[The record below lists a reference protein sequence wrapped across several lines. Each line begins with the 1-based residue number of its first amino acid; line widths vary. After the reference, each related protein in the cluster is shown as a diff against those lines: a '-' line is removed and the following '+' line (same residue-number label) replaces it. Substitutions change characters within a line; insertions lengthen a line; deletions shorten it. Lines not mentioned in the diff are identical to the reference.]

1 MLIARIIFL
10 LNSFFLPLF
19 AFEALYSL
27 NTKNFEIIE
36 YKDSYKLI
44 LKNQKFLDY
53 KKIEGFK
60 FFIPFF
66 TKEFNLKVLRFN
78 SIGYINGLLSTD
90 IQFKNFIHSSDIKYY
105 LTDYKA
111 EGRELSFLLKGYT
124 IPYYKQTSLSIEA
137 YHIPLEIQKKLNKYF
152 YFKKIPLKNN
162 KLQYIL
168 YSFYIIL
175 DKKNVDNYIKEHYPS
190 SKNYINTFINNVY
203 NINLNKTRKKTIKKQ
218 EKKITKHKKI
228 SFHLILTRIH
238 QMKTYGFIYQ
248 PPEKNSENEEF
259 FNKILKINNM
269 LEELK
274 MNIYNTFNKVVNL
287 SAEKKTNKIGNF
299 IDKISKEIENIP
311 TIQKEN
317 KCIFNPKKIDKK
329 CFKNPV
335 YFHNYIHFQIKKQ
348 NLPKTEDIIAYGD
361 YKTFNDVGV
370 YFYNQG
376 DLNKAEIF
384 LNKAYILADNKTIPS
399 HNLSVLYFTKSPLFN
414 LKKAIEYLKKSD
426 LSIDYYNL
434 GVYYYMGVG
443 VKEND
448 FLARKY
454 FEKAGNIPLAKEN
467 LKIMNKYKIGLK

>member
-1 MLIARIIFL
+1 
-10 LNSFFLPLF
+10 
-19 AFEALYSL
+19 
-27 NTKNFEIIE
+27 
-36 YKDSYKLI
+36 
-44 LKNQKFLDY
+44 
-53 KKIEGFK
+53 
-60 FFIPFF
+60 
-66 TKEFNLKVLRFN
+66 
-78 SIGYINGLLSTD
+78 
-90 IQFKNFIHSSDIKYY
+90 
-105 LTDYKA
+105 
-111 EGRELSFLLKGYT
+111 
-124 IPYYKQTSLSIEA
+124 
-137 YHIPLEIQKKLNKYF
+137 
-152 YFKKIPLKNN
+152 
-162 KLQYIL
+162 
-168 YSFYIIL
+168 
-175 DKKNVDNYIKEHYPS
+175 
-190 SKNYINTFINNVY
+190 
-203 NINLNKTRKKTIKKQ
+203 
-218 EKKITKHKKI
+218 
-228 SFHLILTRIH
+228 
-238 QMKTYGFIYQ
+238 
-248 PPEKNSENEEF
+248 
-259 FNKILKINNM
+259 
-269 LEELK
+269 

-287 SAEKKTNKIGNF
+287 SVEEKTNKIGNF